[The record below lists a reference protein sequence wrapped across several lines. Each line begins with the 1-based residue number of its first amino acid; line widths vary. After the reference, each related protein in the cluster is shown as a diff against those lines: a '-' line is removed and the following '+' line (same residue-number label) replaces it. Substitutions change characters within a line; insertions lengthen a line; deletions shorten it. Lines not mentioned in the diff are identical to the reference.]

1 MNTVE
6 GKFTIAT
13 PQDNLFVRLFDF
25 YGLTGIQPHPQLPAG
40 DISFLEGIPAIGSK
54 SGLRITP
61 RPQMYGPAGETN
73 EFSGEQ
79 KRTLYFFF
87 GLAPSDRV
95 NNFVMP
101 KVNVLTD

>member
-1 MNTVE
+1 
-6 GKFTIAT
+6 
-13 PQDNLFVRLFDF
+13 
-25 YGLTGIQPHPQLPAG
+25 
-40 DISFLEGIPAIGSK
+40 
-54 SGLRITP
+54 
-61 RPQMYGPAGETN
+61 MYGPAGETN